1 MMIYHTF
8 KCFACNRSFWK
19 YIQMPKQL
27 TWLRDH
33 RQMAMFYDDDHDY
46 QDEDDQYYYIDDGHH
61 DHG

>member
-1 MMIYHTF
+1 MLIHHTF

-46 QDEDDQYYYIDDGHH
+46 QDEDDQYYYYGHH